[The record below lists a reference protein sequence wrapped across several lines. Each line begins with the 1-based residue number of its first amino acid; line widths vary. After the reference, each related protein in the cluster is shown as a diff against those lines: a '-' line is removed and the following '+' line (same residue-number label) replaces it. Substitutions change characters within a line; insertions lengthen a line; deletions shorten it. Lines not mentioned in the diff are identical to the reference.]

1 MSNLL
6 KNHKNQLLK
15 KFKREKYIH
24 HLKMFGGADLADMKL
39 ISKYDEGICFLWC
52 CIIDIFL
59 NKMCYNY

>member
-1 MSNLL
+1 
-6 KNHKNQLLK
+6 
-15 KFKREKYIH
+15 
-24 HLKMFGGADLADMKL
+24 MFGGADLADMKL